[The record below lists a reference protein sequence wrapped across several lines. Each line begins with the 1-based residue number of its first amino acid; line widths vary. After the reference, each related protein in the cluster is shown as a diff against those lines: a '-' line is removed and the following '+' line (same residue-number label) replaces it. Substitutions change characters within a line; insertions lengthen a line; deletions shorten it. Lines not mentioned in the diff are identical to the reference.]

1 MQYTY
6 KKLKTLLHKKYLKI
20 SGKYLP
26 SYINGEGDRPYYG
39 YCIQKS
45 AQLASNLGHKKM
57 SIIELGVAGGNG
69 LISIEKNCQLIKK
82 HINIDF
88 EIYGFDNETGLPK
101 LTDFRDEP
109 YKWSEGFYKMDK
121 EKLENKLK
129 KSKLI
134 IGDVKKTI
142 KSFFSNYKPAP
153 IGCIMFDLDLY
164 SSTKSAFKLFDGDE
178 KYFLPRLMC
187 YFDDI
192 GSIEFL
198 GERLAIK
205 EFNDENTSK
214 KIGQNLKLKFNRKVR
229 GNYIFEFHNFE
240 HQDYSKKAELK
251 TVTELTLD

>member
-1 MQYTY
+1 MKI
-6 KKLKTLLHKKYLKI
+6 KKLILKTYQKLQ
-20 SGKYLP
+20 GKNLP
-26 SYINGEGDRPYYG
+26 DYKNGEGDRPHYG
-39 YCIQKS
+39 YCIEKA
-45 AQLASNLGHKKM
+45 AQLAKNLGHNKV

-69 LISIEKNCQLIKK
+69 LISIEKNCELIKK

-88 EIYGFDNETGLPK
+88 EIYGFDMESGLPK
-101 LTDFRDEP
+101 PTNYKDEP

-121 EKLENKLK
+121 EKLEKRLNI
-129 KSKLI
+129 SKLI
-134 IGDVKKTI
+134 IGDVEKTI
-142 KSFFSNYKPAP
+142 RSFFSDYNPAP

-164 SSTKSAFKLFDGDE
+164 SSTKSAFKLFDGDD

-205 EFNDENTSK
+205 EFNDQNITK
-214 KIGQNLKLKFNRKVR
+214 KIGQNLKLKFNTKVR

-251 TVTELTLD
+251 TITELSLD